1 MTALPLR
8 ALGPAV
14 EFGGL
19 LLGRADH
26 PRMAAANAVLVDG
39 VKSAELL
46 VIGDW
51 LGTAPSQKQGENNKG
66 VFHGSS
72 AGVNRGTIRQAEQ
85 FGGGVYI

>member
-8 ALGPAV
+8 ALRPAV

-19 LLGRADH
+19 PLGRADH

-51 LGTAPSQKQGENNKG
+51 LTGTAGQQQYESSKS
-66 VFHGSS
+66 VFHRVSPVDG
-72 AGVNRGTIRQAEQ
+72 GTIRQAEQ
-85 FGGGVYI
+85 FGGACE